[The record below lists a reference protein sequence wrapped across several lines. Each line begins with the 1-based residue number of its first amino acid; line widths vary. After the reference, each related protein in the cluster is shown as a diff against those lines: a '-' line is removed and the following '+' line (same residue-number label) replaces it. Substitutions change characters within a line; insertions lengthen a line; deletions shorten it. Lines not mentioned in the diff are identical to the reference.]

1 MNILETEY
9 PVNPYALSC
18 LESALVSG
26 YIPHE
31 PFDLQTKVLL
41 LDVEDM
47 LIGGAAGGSKSE
59 SALML
64 GLQYVNEPNYHGLII
79 RRTYRDLKGANS
91 LLDRCEHWLSRHIKD
106 GVVHYDRIDKR
117 FTFPSGS
124 TLDFGYLSND
134 SDLMNYQGS
143 EYQTIII
150 DEASQLPEKHIRY
163 MHSRLRKTTENDV
176 PLRFILASNPGAVS
190 NDFLRD
196 TYVEGPKAFIPM
208 TYRDNPYINNDE
220 YEKQLNYLPE
230 VTRRQLM
237 NGEWNVY
244 DGSWLLVTHEEY
256 ENCLQPLPDDKLL
269 FSVVGVDSA
278 STGQDKFACTLISL
292 YQTGLMWLSDMVA
305 TRKMNQEE
313 ILFTFLE
320 QHQDKNIKLIAFER
334 EPGSDSTFAK
344 KYWQG
349 LLPEYNVVDFSPQ
362 GSKFVRARPVGKSI
376 REKRLFINKDI
387 EESLINELRNQF
399 GYIHPLKEKMKEYPS
414 PDLLD
419 STDYAHMGVMKIL
432 ENKTRVT
439 IL

>member
-9 PVNPYALSC
+9 PINPYALSN
-18 LESALVSG
+18 LESVMISG

-31 PFDLQTKVLL
+31 PFDIQTKILL

-106 GVVHYDRIDKR
+106 GIVHYDRIDKR
-117 FTFPSGS
+117 FSFPSGS

-134 SDLMNYQGS
+134 SDLLNYQGS

-163 MHSRLRKTTENDV
+163 MHSRLRKTTENNV
-176 PLRFILASNPGAVS
+176 PLRFILASNPGAAS
-190 NDFLRD
+190 NDFLK
-196 TYVEGPKAFIPM
+196 TNYVNGPKAFIPM
-208 TYRDNPYINNDE
+208 SYRDNPYIDNLE
-220 YEKQLNYLPE
+220 YEKQLMHLPE

-237 NGEWNVY
+237 DGEWDAY
-244 DGSWLLVTHEEY
+244 DGSWLLISYDEY
-256 ENCLQPLPDDKLL
+256 ESSLKSLPEDKLL

-278 STGQDKFACTLISL
+278 STGQDKFACSLISI
-292 YQTGLMWLSDMVA
+292 YQNGKMWLSDMVA
-305 TRKMNQEE
+305 TKEMNQEE
-313 ILFTFLE
+313 TLLTFLE
-320 QHQDKNIKLIAFER
+320 LNNDKNIKLIAFER

-349 LLPEYNVVDFSPQ
+349 MLRGYNVVDFSPQ
-362 GSKFVRARPVGKSI
+362 GSKFVRARPVGQSI
-376 REKRLFINKDI
+376 REKRLFINKNIDAA
-387 EESLINELRNQF
+387 LLNELRNQF
-399 GYIHPLKEKMKEYPS
+399 GYIHPLKEKMKDYPS

-419 STDYAHMGVMKIL
+419 ATDYAHMGAMTIL
-432 ENKTRVT
+432 NNKTTFT